1 MFINNNAQY
10 TVVICIKGKLMACLL
25 IYFVGCTPVLL
36 STSQC
41 WSYRIDGVSASAMTE
56 SGAHIL
62 AGSSSGVYY
71 LINEYG
77 EVIGQGDLEIDVLS
91 VDISENNMIIGTKSA
106 TLILDFFGKKLSH
119 LISGPVLSVAISEND
134 SCAVSGTVEDFYI
147 FQALRSASEIHMGVP
162 VEYVAISSDGRK
174 AAAATSDRIHVFAI
188 EGSITSKDHEISSTT
203 SLHFLG
209 DGSLVAGTKEGS
221 LYLIGETADIIGRN
235 LGSIT
240 AIKSSD
246 DMIIVGTSSGKIYL
260 YDTSGTEITQVT
272 VDNLVDCDISSDGLI
287 AAAGTQKL
295 YMFNEN
301 GEMLWKKDVEDI
313 KSVEVSSDGRKLL
326 VTTDNGI
333 LFFCNWA
340 DTFGGTRL
348 FPYPSRGQYSFEDF
362 KRVWTYSVPH
372 VVTPYIKQRNMR
384 IAVGDVMGNG
394 ANEIIVSGGRK
405 VVILDS
411 ERRVLSEKEA
421 EEEILHI
428 ALFDIDKDIIPEI
441 FYTVNDGRFTIFVLD
456 FINGKFEKVEE
467 FDFTNY
473 FGVSYR
479 EKREAAIIPVV
490 SYNIDED
497 ENPEI
502 LAVVNSGYALK
513 PRGILAFEYPS
524 GDVEWFYES
533 APGVSID
540 AFHDI
545 NEDGK
550 PEIVV
555 SFQAPCNGSLVG
567 NRDDCHTYLAVLE
580 LNGREVWCKEV
591 ASGLKTVRA
600 GVEDI
605 NKDGDIE
612 IVGTISDANSV
623 SGRVFVM
630 DRNGETVYDK
640 DGLDYSLWLGGIT
653 DFDRNGFKEI
663 VVTDSNGNVSMYSYK
678 LELLKT
684 ESIAIYQQS
693 EVEGIND
700 IDGDGDKDIVV
711 RVWDKSI
718 RILSSDLQ
726 EEWNKAFES
735 KPVPD
740 GLITSVSGCGNDLL
754 ILTENALEMYSFE
767 GEEEFLCEVVP
778 HSFLPE
784 STPLAETPESDFLE
798 DYWVLAILTAILAV
812 VSIIFVGILRERGML
827 GIFNTAR
834 NVRDLMILSLE
845 RRTETQY
852 QVALE
857 SVGGVIH
864 PAKCAREIT
873 ISPKM
878 RSEMIARIDC
888 ASKVINTFLSLGK
901 EPQKAGE
908 ELRKMG
914 TVIYKNFI
922 PRDFGQQLVHH
933 YLVLEVEDVQI
944 PWELMYDDEF
954 FALKY
959 AVSRRIK
966 SEKVPAVLQKKRRE
980 KKALLIADPTRTL
993 PEAVKECEYLRD
1005 YLQGYFTVTYLPPEK
1020 ARKVDIMYHFSQR
1033 YDIIHYAGDLDVN
1046 TGLPTYEDFIT
1057 CAEIER
1063 TLEGSPIVFLNGCCS
1078 AKTFS
1083 YDIDGLAK
1091 VFLERGAFSFIGS
1104 LWGIH
1109 DKAAAQIAAEFYKAC
1124 LNYPVGEALRLSRK
1138 KFYSPSDITWAAFVM
1153 YGDPT
1158 LHLYR

>member
-1 MFINNNAQY
+1 
-10 TVVICIKGKLMACLL
+10 MACLL
-25 IYFVGCTPVLL
+25 MCFIVCTPVLH

-41 WSYRIDGVSASAMTE
+41 WSYRIDGVSASAMTDN
-56 SGAHIL
+56 GAHIL

-71 LINEYG
+71 LINEHG
-77 EVIGQGDLEIDVLS
+77 EVMGQSDLEIEISS

-106 TLILDFFGKKLSH
+106 TLILNFTGKKLSH
-119 LISGPVLSVAISEND
+119 LIGGPVLSVAISEND

-147 FQALRSASEIHMGVP
+147 FSALRSASEIHMGVP
-162 VEYVAISSDGRK
+162 VEYVAVSPDGGK
-174 AAAATSDRIHVFAI
+174 AAAATSDRIFVFTI
-188 EGSITSKDHEISSTT
+188 DGSITSKDYEISSTS
-203 SLHFLG
+203 SLHFLR

-221 LYLIGETADIIGRN
+221 LYLIGETADCIGRN
-235 LGSIT
+235 LGSIAT
-240 AIKSSD
+240 VESSD
-246 DMIIVGTSSGKIYL
+246 GTIIVGTSSGKIYL

-301 GEMLWKKDVEDI
+301 GEILWQKDVEDI
-313 KSVEVSSDGRKLL
+313 KSVEVSSDGRKLI

-384 IAVGDVMGNG
+384 IAVGDVIGNG
-394 ANEIIVSGGRK
+394 VNEIIVSGGRK
-405 VVILDS
+405 VIILDS
-411 ERRVLSEKEA
+411 EGSVLSERDA
-421 EEEILHI
+421 EEEVLHI

-502 LAVVNSGYALK
+502 LAVVNSGYTLK

-524 GDVEWFYES
+524 GDVEWFYET

-545 NEDGK
+545 DEDGK

-555 SFQAPCNGSLVG
+555 SLQAPCNGSVVG
-567 NRDDCHTYLAVLE
+567 NRDDCRAYLAVLE
-580 LNGREVWCKEV
+580 LNGKEIWCKEV
-591 ASGLKTVRA
+591 ASGLKTLRV

-612 IVGTISDANSV
+612 IVGTLSDANNV

-630 DRNGETVYDK
+630 DRNGEIVYDK

-653 DFDRNGFKEI
+653 DFDGNGLKEI
-663 VVTDSNGNVSMYSYK
+663 VVTDSNGNVSIYSYK

-684 ESIAIYQQS
+684 ESISVYQQS

-700 IDGDGDKDIVV
+700 IDGDGDEEIVV
-711 RVWDKSI
+711 RVWDKSV
-718 RILSSDLQ
+718 RILNSDLE
-726 EEWNKAFES
+726 EEWNKAFEGV
-735 KPVPD
+735 PVPTI
-740 GLITSVSGCGNDLL
+740 LVTNVSGCGNDLL

-767 GEEEFLCEVVP
+767 GEEEFLCEVIFN
-778 HSFLPE
+778 SFLPE
-784 STPLAETPESDFLE
+784 SISPFETPESNLFE
-798 DYWVLAILTAILAV
+798 NYWALAILIAILVV
-812 VSIIFVGILRERGML
+812 VSMILVWVIRKREVL
-827 GIFNTAR
+827 GIFSTAR
-834 NVRDLMILSLE
+834 NLRDLMILSLE
-845 RRTETQY
+845 RRTETKY

-857 SVGGVIH
+857 SVRGVIH
-864 PAKCAREIT
+864 PAKHAREIT

-888 ASKVINTFLSLGK
+888 TSKVINTFLSLGK
-901 EPQKAGE
+901 EPQKAEE

-914 TVIYKNFI
+914 TVLYKNFI
-922 PRDFGQQLVHH
+922 PRDFTQQLIHH

-966 SEKVPAVLQKKRRE
+966 SEKVSTVPKKKRRE

-993 PEAVKECEYLRD
+993 PEAVRECEYLRD

-1046 TGLPTYEDFIT
+1046 TGLPLYEDIIT

-1083 YDIDGLAK
+1083 YDIEGLAK

-1109 DKAAAQIAAEFYKAC
+1109 DRTAAQIAAEFYKAC

-1138 KFYSPSDITWAAFVM
+1138 KYYSPSDITWAAFVM

-1158 LHLYR
+1158 LYLYR